1 MDISLTESAYQ
12 IKSLWHSQ
20 LWSYRFPARARRP
33 ERDANP
39 AGSPAPSHVLQSAG
53 CWVAASRLHL
63 LRLCSAFLRIAERQR
78 STERNRLLRRGNFC
92 RRRLSPPARSAVNE
106 FWSRRLV
113 RFLAP
118 VFDPSK
124 LIPFVSGWQPGRCST
139 GSVSVPL
146 RIPILNTG

>member
-1 MDISLTESAYQ
+1 MRLSLEEALSQCAYQ

-33 ERDANP
+33 ERDSNP

-53 CWVAASRLHL
+53 CRVAASRLQL

-78 STERNRLLRRGNFC
+78 STERGRSLRRGNFC

-113 RFLAP
+113 RSLAP

-124 LIPFVSGWQPGRCST
+124 LISFVSGWQPGRCST
-139 GSVSVPL
+139 GIFSH
-146 RIPILNTG
+146 R